1 MLYLS
6 EREKDQLVGHSRRE
20 YPDEA
25 CGILAGKG
33 ERVQKIYQMINADK
47 STRTFFMD
55 PREQLRVMKEIRSS
69 GLDFIGIYHSHP
81 ESRAFPSTHD
91 VKLAYYPDVWY
102 VIISL
107 RDKDNPEIK
116 AYKIVEGKIEEESI
130 GLNPEGT
137 PRL

>member
-20 YPDEA
+20 NPNEA

-33 ERVQKIYQMINADK
+33 DRVQKIYQMINADK

-55 PREQLRVMKEIRSS
+55 PREQIRVMKEIRSS

-91 VKLAYYPDVWY
+91 VELAYYPDVWY

-107 RDKDNPEIK
+107 RNKDNPEIK
-116 AYKIVEGKIEEESI
+116 AYKIVEGKIEEEAI
-130 GLNPEGT
+130 GLK
-137 PRL
+137 L